1 MSSPAPDRIRTVAV
15 VGHSHDGKTTLCEAL
30 LHTAGATAR
39 MGSTDLGT
47 SILDHEPEEQRRS
60 MSISA
65 ALAHLDWNGFRV
77 NLIDVPGFQDFAGEM
92 AAALAAADA
101 AVLVVGAA
109 GSVPVGAELAWEMVT
124 ARHLPTLIVINKMD
138 KDNAAYEATVDA
150 LRDAFDRKPIAVA
163 VPMGSASD
171 FAGYIDLVNDTA
183 HEFEAGGRT
192 RDADLP
198 ESMREEVERA
208 HGALVDAAAET
219 DDALIEKYLGG
230 IELADDEVRSALHTA
245 ALRGTLAPIVCAAA
259 ADERGAALILD
270 SIVRYLPGPSEQVHR
285 GRNSKGEEVEIA
297 CDPAGSLVA
306 HVFKTTVDSFGKVTY
321 FKVLRGKVLGDT
333 HPYDVQQD
341 VEERFAQL
349 ARPMGKTLVNAT
361 EVAAGDIGAVTKLP
375 HARTGDALGVRGQ
388 VVTLP
393 PMDIPA
399 PSYGAAINAKS
410 KGDEDKIMSS
420 LSRLAEEDPAFLVD
434 RDPMTGEVLVHGL
447 GDVHLDVALERI
459 KRKYG
464 VDAVLSP
471 PRIPYRETISGTARV
486 AHKYKK
492 QSGGAGLYGD
502 CTIEIEPLPRGGGFV
517 WEDKI
522 FGGSIPQQFRPS
534 VEKGVRQTM
543 EHGAVSG
550 HPIVDVKVRLV
561 DGSTHAVD
569 GKDIAFQ
576 IAGSMAMR
584 EAMQKASPVLLEP
597 IMDVHVIVPERFM
610 GDVMGLL
617 NGKRG
622 HVAGMNPL
630 GDGRAEV
637 TAQVPQAEM
646 HSFPTELRA
655 LTQGRGR
662 YTMAPAHYEQVPAHV
677 AQGIIAA
684 HAKEHATAAS
694 A

>member
-1 MSSPAPDRIRTVAV
+1 MPTPPPDRIRTVAV
-15 VGHSHDGKTTLCEAL
+15 VGHSHEGKTTLCEAL
-30 LHTAGATAR
+30 LHASGATPR
-39 MGSTDLGT
+39 MGSTDQGT

-60 MSISA
+60 MSITA
-65 ALAHLDWNGFRV
+65 AVAHLDWDGHRV

-92 AAALAAADA
+92 AAAMAAADA
-101 AVLVVGAA
+101 VVLVVGAG
-109 GSVPVGAELAWEMVT
+109 GSVPVGAELAWEMV
-124 ARHLPTLIVINKMD
+124 ANRRLPALIVVNKMD
-138 KDNAAYEATVDA
+138 KENAAYEATVDA
-150 LRDAFDRKPIAVA
+150 LREAFDRKPIAVA
-163 VPMGSASD
+163 VPIGSAGD
-171 FAGYIDLVNDTA
+171 FLGYVDLVNDSA
-183 HEFEAGGRT
+183 HEFEAAGRA
-192 RDADLP
+192 RDAALP
-198 ESMREEVERA
+198 GAMREEVERA
-208 HGALVDAAAET
+208 HAALVDAAAET

-230 IELADDEVRSALHTA
+230 TELSDDEVRGALHAA
-245 ALRGTLAPIVCAAA
+245 ALRGTLVPIVCAAA
-259 ADERGAALILD
+259 ADERGAALVLD

-285 GRNSKGEEVEIA
+285 GQNSAGEEVEIA
-297 CDPAGSLVA
+297 CDPSGPLVA
-306 HVFKTTVDSFGKVTY
+306 HVFKTTVDSFGKSSY
-321 FKVLRGKVLGDT
+321 FKVLRGTMRADT

-361 EVAAGDIGAVTKLP
+361 EVGVGDIGVVTKLP

-393 PMDIPA
+393 PMNIPA
-399 PSYGAAINAKS
+399 ASYSAAITAKT

-420 LSRLAEEDPAFLVD
+420 LARLAEEDPAFSTD
-434 RDPMTGEVLVHGL
+434 RDPVTGEVMVHGL

-464 VDAVLSP
+464 VDAVLAP

-502 CTIEIEPLPRGGGFV
+502 CTIEIEPLPRGGGYV

-522 FGGSIPQQFRPS
+522 FGGSIPHQFRPS

-543 EHGAVSG
+543 EQGAVSG
-550 HPIVDVKVRLV
+550 NPIVDVKVRLV

-576 IAGSMAMR
+576 IAGAMAMR
-584 EAMQKASPVLLEP
+584 EAVQKANPVLLEP
-597 IMDVHVIVPERFM
+597 IMDVHVVVAERFM
-610 GDVMGLL
+610 GDVMSLF

-622 HVAGMNPL
+622 RVAGMNPL

-637 TAQVPQAEM
+637 SAQVPQAEM

-662 YTMAPAHYEQVPAHV
+662 YTMAPARYEEVPAHV
-677 AQGIIAA
+677 AQTIIAA
-684 HAKEHATAAS
+684 HSKEHATAS

>member
-1 MSSPAPDRIRTVAV
+1 MPTPSPDRIRTVAV

-30 LHTAGATAR
+30 LHTAGATPR
-39 MGSTDLGT
+39 MGSTDQGT
-47 SILDHEPEEQRRS
+47 SILDYEPEEQRRS
-60 MSISA
+60 MSIGA
-65 ALAHLDWNGFRV
+65 AVAHLDWEGHRV

-92 AAALAAADA
+92 AAALAVADA
-101 AVLVVGAA
+101 AVLVVGAS
-109 GSVPVGAELAWEMVT
+109 GGVPVGAELAWELVR
-124 ARHLPTLIVINKMD
+124 ARRLPALIVVNKMD
-138 KDNAAYEATVDA
+138 KENAAYEATVDS
-150 LRDAFDRKPIAVA
+150 LREAFERVPIAVA
-163 VPMGSASD
+163 VPIGSASD
-171 FAGYIDLVNDTA
+171 LTGYVDLVNDTA
-183 HEFEAGGRT
+183 HHFDTAGGAT
-192 RDADLP
+192 DADLP
-198 ESMREEVERA
+198 AAMREEVERA
-208 HGALVDAAAET
+208 HAALVDAAAET
-219 DDALIEKYLGG
+219 DDDLIEKYLGG
-230 IELADDEVRSALHTA
+230 TELTDDEVRGALHTA
-245 ALRGTLAPIVCAAA
+245 ALRGTLVPIICSAA
-259 ADERGAALILD
+259 ADERGAGLVLD

-285 GRNSKGEEVEIA
+285 GRDAADDEVEIA
-297 CDPAGSLVA
+297 CDPAGPLVA
-306 HVFKTTVDSFGKVTY
+306 HVFKTIVDTFGKVTY
-321 FKVLRGKVLGDT
+321 FKVLRGTMRADT

-361 EVAAGDIGAVTKLP
+361 EVGAGDIGVVTKLA

-388 VVTLP
+388 VVTLAP
-393 PMDIPA
+393 LDIPA
-399 PSYGAAINAKS
+399 PSYSAAITART

-420 LSRLAEEDPAFLVD
+420 LSRLAEEDPAFSVD
-434 RDPMTGEVLVHGL
+434 RDPMTGEVMVHGL

-459 KRKYG
+459 RRKYG
-464 VDAVLSP
+464 VDAVLAA
-471 PRIPYRETISGTARV
+471 PRIAYRETISGTARV

-502 CTIEIEPLPRGGGFV
+502 CTIEIEPLPRGEGFV

-543 EHGAVSG
+543 EQGAVSG
-550 HPIVDVKVRLV
+550 NPIVDVKVRLV
-561 DGSTHAVD
+561 DGSTHPVD

-584 EAMQKASPVLLEP
+584 EAVQKASPVLLEP
-597 IMDVHVIVPERFM
+597 IMDVHVVVAERYM

-622 HVAGMNPL
+622 RVAGMNPL

-662 YTMAPAHYEQVPAHV
+662 YTMTPAHYEEVPAHV
-677 AQGIIAA
+677 AQAIIAA
-684 HAKEHATAAS
+684 HAKEHATAPA
-694 A
+694 

>member
-1 MSSPAPDRIRTVAV
+1 MPTPTPDRIRTIAV
-15 VGHSHDGKTTLCEAL
+15 VGHSHEGKTTLCEAL
-30 LHTAGATAR
+30 LHAAGATPR
-39 MGSTDLGT
+39 MGSTDQGT

-65 ALAHLDWNGFRV
+65 AVAHLDWDGHRV

-92 AAALAAADA
+92 ASAMAAADA
-101 AVLVVGAA
+101 VVLVVGAS
-109 GSVPVGAELAWEMVT
+109 GSVAVGAELAWEML
-124 ARHLPTLIVINKMD
+124 ADRHLPALIVVNKMD
-138 KDNAAYEATVDA
+138 KENAAYEATVDA
-150 LRDAFDRKPIAVA
+150 LREAFDRKPIAVA
-163 VPMGSASD
+163 VPIGSAGD
-171 FAGYIDLVNDTA
+171 FLGYVDLVNDSA
-183 HEFEAGGRT
+183 HEFEAAGRA
-192 RDADLP
+192 RDAALP
-198 ESMREEVERA
+198 AAMREEVERA

-230 IELADDEVRSALHTA
+230 TELSDDEVRGALHTA
-245 ALRGTLAPIVCAAA
+245 ALRGTLVPIVCAAA
-259 ADERGAALILD
+259 ADERGAALVLD

-285 GRNSKGEEVEIA
+285 GQSSSGEEVEIA
-297 CDPAGSLVA
+297 CDPSGPLVA
-306 HVFKTTVDSFGKVTY
+306 HVFKTTVDSFGKVSY
-321 FKVLRGKVLGDT
+321 FKVLRGTMRADT

-349 ARPMGKTLVNAT
+349 ARPMGKTLINAT
-361 EVAAGDIGAVTKLP
+361 EVGAGDIGVVTKLP

-388 VVTLP
+388 VLTLP
-393 PMDIPA
+393 PMNIPA
-399 PSYGAAINAKS
+399 ASYSAAITART

-420 LSRLAEEDPAFLVD
+420 LSRLAEEDTAFSTD
-434 RDPMTGEVLVHGL
+434 RDPVTGEVMVHGL

-464 VDAVLSP
+464 VDAILAS

-543 EHGAVSG
+543 EQGAVSG
-550 HPIVDVKVRLV
+550 NPIVDVKVRLV

-576 IAGSMAMR
+576 IAGAMAMR
-584 EAMQKASPVLLEP
+584 EAVQKANPVLLEP
-597 IMDVHVIVPERFM
+597 IMEVRVVVAERFM
-610 GDVMGLL
+610 GDVMGLF

-622 HVAGMNPL
+622 RVAGMNPL

-637 TAQVPQAEM
+637 SAQVPQAEM

-662 YTMAPAHYEQVPAHV
+662 YTMAPAHYEEVPAHV
-677 AQGIIAA
+677 AQAIIAA
-684 HAKEHATAAS
+684 HSKEHATAS